1 MEDISDKPVAP
12 LYPIESNISELGE
25 LIQRSFGFINW
36 VDIVNYR
43 PS

>member
-12 LYPIESNISELGE
+12 FYPIESNIGELDE

-36 VDIVNYR
+36 VDNMNYR